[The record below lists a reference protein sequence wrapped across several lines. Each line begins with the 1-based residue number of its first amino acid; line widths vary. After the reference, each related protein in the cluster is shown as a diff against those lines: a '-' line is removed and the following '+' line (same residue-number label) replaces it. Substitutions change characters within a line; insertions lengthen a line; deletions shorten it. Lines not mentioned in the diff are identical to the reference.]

1 VGGEGTKWRPRK
13 SGKTRTIRYLGKQD
27 GRKEEIRI
35 EGERT
40 KLWVEKE
47 RSGYQERVV
56 KRGR

>member
-1 VGGEGTKWRPRK
+1 MWKPRK
-13 SGKTRTIRYLGKQD
+13 SGKTRTIKYLGKQD

-40 KLWVEKE
+40 KLRVEKK
-47 RSGYQERVV
+47 RRGDQERVV